1 MGTRLLGGFVAV
13 SVLVLATACGGGGGG
28 TPAPQDTSGASAGL
42 PTPAPGTTP
51 KPANA
56 AGTCTP
62 GAMDGAKQVNITG
75 AHDVDQ
81 TQYTI
86 SAGAA
91 VTWNN
96 QSTTNHQIFFD
107 AGPDCGI
114 LTIGKS
120 ISIKFTTPGSYSWVD
135 HIYPTYI
142 KGTITV
148 Q

>member
-1 MGTRLLGGFVAV
+1 M
-13 SVLVLATACGGGGGG
+13 AT
-28 TPAPQDTSGASAGL
+28 SAGVS
-42 PTPAPGTTP
+42 
-51 KPANA
+51 
-56 AGTCTP
+56 AGKCTP
-62 GAMDGAKQVNITG
+62 GAVDGAKQITLTG

-81 TQYTI
+81 TTYTVP
-86 SAGAA
+86 AGSA

-107 AGPDCGI
+107 GGPDCSI

-120 ISIKFTTPGSYSWVD
+120 LSITFATPGTFTWVD

>member
-1 MGTRLLGGFVAV
+1 MLGGTAAAI
-13 SVLVLATACGGGGGG
+13 VLAVAAACGGGG
-28 TPAPQDTSGASAGL
+28 TTSSTAPIDTGAAVVPTAAPPTSAG
-42 PTPAPGTTP
+42 TS
-51 KPANA
+51 

-62 GAMDGAKQVNITG
+62 GAMDGAKLINLTG

-81 TQYTI
+81 TNYTI
-86 SAGAA
+86 PAGSA

-96 QSTTNHQIFFD
+96 QSNTNHQIFFD
-107 AGPDCGI
+107 AGPDCSI

-120 ISIKFTTPGSYSWVD
+120 VSIKFDTPGSYTWVD